1 MSNTQTEEVISQ
13 LTIAASNVV
22 ELYNRLN
29 ESDST
34 AESPTGESQ
43 VRRLEMSILRTHK
56 ILQDCIFRKLKQ
68 NDVDVNQTDT
78 VKKLNDLV
86 AKGSNNSQSSKV
98 TMMEQ
103 YADILL
109 DMVQQKIHNSN
120 MWSRPG
126 PPSFFSVIFWLYVLL
141 VRVKFYANLCLSS
154 SPVSF
159 NVICHFWQFWHLSL
173 LTNLLLVT
181 FP

>member
-120 MWSRPG
+120 M
-126 PPSFFSVIFWLYVLL
+126 
-141 VRVKFYANLCLSS
+141 
-154 SPVSF
+154 
-159 NVICHFWQFWHLSL
+159 
-173 LTNLLLVT
+173 
-181 FP
+181 